1 MLSEYCKEFY
11 SCSGQLQL
19 LAVPGPLAPHT
30 LKSGGARAHPEY
42 MAPAPMQRTF
52 NKKTNYLQIYKFN
65 IPSAILSE
73 ILI

>member
-19 LAVPGPLAPHT
+19 LTVPGPLAPHT

-52 NKKTNYLQIYKFN
+52 NKRQIIFRYINSTFRQLYCLKF
-65 IPSAILSE
+65 
-73 ILI
+73 